1 MHSGLSSALDT
12 FSSDQ
17 LFLRCNVPSKLHC
30 LNHRYCKACNA
41 DTRDGDPS
49 QPNSFL
55 QPQGSKWLLRT
66 QEAVKLTI
74 EKGVKAG
81 NKRKRQQILQDEGLS
96 MPEFPYYPLMDRC
109 VSDDKKHPKDLFV
122 VRSAIDC

>member
-1 MHSGLSSALDT
+1 MHSGVSST
-12 FSSDQ
+12 FHVLRTMH
-17 LFLRCNVPSKLHC
+17 LFLRCICVPIEPPC
-30 LNHRYCKACNA
+30 LDHIAFCSSRYCKACNA

-55 QPQGSKWLLRT
+55 RPQGSKWLLRT

-81 NKRKRQQILQDEGLS
+81 NKRKRQQVLQDEGLS

-109 VSDDKKHPKDLFV
+109 VNGTVPCAV
-122 VRSAIDC
+122 